1 MICRSYVGGNM
12 LHYARNAKQL
22 GHALRELRVQK
33 GFTQKQLA
41 DLVGVWQE
49 TVSNVERGSDGTKLE
64 TVFALLGVLDYEI
77 EVIER
82 RKGSVDELESIF

>member
-1 MICRSYVGGNM
+1 M

-33 GFTQKQLA
+33 GVTQKQLA

-49 TVSNVERGSDGTKLE
+49 TISNVERGSDGTKLE
-64 TVFALLGVLDYEI
+64 TVFALLGGLNYEMEI
-77 EVIER
+77 IQR
-82 RKGSVDELESIF
+82 RKGSIDELDGVF

>member
-1 MICRSYVGGNM
+1 M

-41 DLVGVWQE
+41 ERVGVWQE
-49 TVSNVERGSDGTKLE
+49 TISNVERGSDGAKLE
-64 TVFALLGVLDYEI
+64 TVFALLSVLDYEI
-77 EVIER
+77 EIIER
-82 RKGSVDELESIF
+82 RKGSINEFESIF